1 MKSLAREWAR
11 YGIRVNAVAPGI
23 TATPLLESQGGDAIL
38 ASIVKAVPMRRAG
51 EPEEIAQALAFLASD
66 RSSYVTGQTICV
78 GGGLTMSS

>member
-1 MKSLAREWAR
+1 
-11 YGIRVNAVAPGI
+11 
-23 TATPLLESQGGDAIL
+23 LLESQGGDAIL

-51 EPEEIAQALAFLASD
+51 EPEEIAQALAFLASE